1 MLLGG
6 KKIINQWKV
15 CDCFYQ
21 GYDKKFENRFSK
33 EIFSQPF
40 SVINRNLKLK
50 VSFQNFLPRNIKQTQ
65 QIQL

>member
-1 MLLGG
+1 MFLGG
-6 KKIINQWKV
+6 KKITNQWKV

-21 GYDKKFENRFSK
+21 GNDKKFKDWFSH

-40 SVINRNLKLK
+40 SVINRNLKRK
-50 VSFQNFLPRNIKQTQ
+50 VSFQKFLPRNIKQTQ